1 MHELMHNLV
10 MVRPRKPLLT
20 LPAHVHRVVSRG
32 REYFTFQKGRGTKNA
47 GPRIKLPH
55 PADAEFF
62 PAYYAIANEEPPSAA
77 PGSFDALI
85 AAWQVSPEWRAL
97 APKTTLEWKRYL
109 GRISSQWGDLRVV
122 ALEPKHVLALRDKY
136 AETPAAANNLLRC
149 LSSMLSWSVPRGW
162 RADNPCD
169 HVKKLKGSE
178 PYEPWSWEA
187 IEVLREAAPD
197 EIWWVTALALFTGQ
211 RQGDVLQMKWSDVRD
226 GVVSVIQEKTGV
238 RVWIPI
244 HRALAKILADV
255 PRRSIYIATNSH
267 GAPWTQ
273 DGFRASWGRVLDRMQ
288 LPGRLVFHGLRKSAV
303 VMLLE
308 AGCTTAEV
316 ASITGQSFEMVEH
329 YAREV
334 SQRKLA
340 ATAIAKWENAEGT
353 EFVQREP

>member
-1 MHELMHNLV
+1 
-10 MVRPRKPLLT
+10 
-20 LPAHVHRVVSRG
+20 
-32 REYFTFQKGRGTKNA
+32 
-47 GPRIKLPH
+47 
-55 PADAEFF
+55 
-62 PAYYAIANEEPPSAA
+62 
-77 PGSFDALI
+77 
-85 AAWQVSPEWRAL
+85 
-97 APKTTLEWKRYL
+97 
-109 GRISSQWGDLRVV
+109 
-122 ALEPKHVLALRDKY
+122 
-136 AETPAAANNLLRC
+136 
-149 LSSMLSWSVPRGW
+149 MLSWSVPRGW

-169 HVKKLKGSE
+169 HVKKLKGGE

-187 IEVLREAAPD
+187 IEMLREAAPL

-244 HRALAKILADV
+244 HRALAKILAEV
-255 PRRSIYIATNSH
+255 PRRSIYIATNTH

-273 DGFRASWGRVLDRMQ
+273 DGFRTSWGRLLERMAM
-288 LPGRLVFHGLRKSAV
+288 PGRLVFHGLRRSAV

-329 YAREV
+329 YAQQV

-340 ATAIAKWENAEGT
+340 AAANAKWESAGEHKR